1 MSSFQIY
8 EDQSN
13 KWRWRLSSDEQ
24 KVIGVSRISFPTKED
39 CLLGVKVV
47 IKQAKTANLEPAEPE

>member
-8 EDQSN
+8 EDQNN

-24 KVIGVSRISFPTKED
+24 KIIGVSRISFPTKED
-39 CLLGVKVV
+39 CLLGVKAV
-47 IKQAKTANLEPAEPE
+47 IKQAKDANLEPAKTE

>member
-8 EDQSN
+8 EDQNN

-24 KVIGVSRISFPTKED
+24 KIIGVSRISFPTKED
-39 CLLGVKVV
+39 CLLGVKTV
-47 IKQAKTANLEPAEPE
+47 IKQAKEADLESAETE

>member
-8 EDQSN
+8 KDRGN

-24 KVIGVSRISFPTKED
+24 NIISVSRISFPTKED
-39 CLLGVKVV
+39 CLIGVKAV
-47 IKQAKTANLEPAEPE
+47 IKLAKAADIEQFEHE

>member
-8 EDQSN
+8 EDQNN

-24 KVIGVSRISFPTKED
+24 KIIGVSRISFPTKED
-39 CLLGVKVV
+39 CLLGVKAV
-47 IKQAKTANLEPAEPE
+47 IKQAKEADLESAETG